1 MPGFQIN
8 DGELTV
14 DSNFIQMPTRGDY
27 MKVGYD
33 TLNEDV
39 GITSYI
45 YIYKGERER
54 EVGDHWLGL
63 QNGPSSKEYSDR

>member
-1 MPGFQIN
+1 
-8 DGELTV
+8 
-14 DSNFIQMPTRGDY
+14 

-33 TLNEDV
+33 TLKEDV

-54 EVGDHWLGL
+54 GW
-63 QNGPSSKEYSDR
+63 